1 MAQKKKTTDA
11 IVLTARQLLTGYTTD
26 VDKRQLYNAS
36 PYQMLSIDEKDE
48 DWRKWNMDWLE
59 YIGLQQV
66 AHNNVKLRK
75 NYDLA
80 NGVINRTDY
89 ILDDTNEFKDLV
101 GILTNETNSPFSL
114 KFYPIIP
121 NVIHVLEGE
130 FSKRDN
136 RIIVKAVDEF
146 SQNEALNYKLN
157 LLTQIL
163 TQNAIEKITTQL
175 ESQGIEVSSEEGQKQ
190 IELAQQMAEAQTKF
204 KTYRGIAEEWAQHT
218 IESENELFK
227 MYEKECEGFR
237 DSLVAD
243 RCFWHIDIEGLNYQP
258 EIWNPLNTFYHKSP
272 DVKYISE
279 GNYVG
284 RILMMSIPDVIDM
297 YGSRMTPDQLEQLK
311 EAQSQLIGTAF
322 GARTDMERNDPTKF
336 WDASKTYDQQSKN
349 SIYADQYLSMKAMQT
364 DISGLNWN
372 RMSTF
377 GTDMFQNQNMVRVTT
392 AYWKSQRKVGDL
404 TRITDDGILTK
415 EIVDE
420 TYKVTDKPK
429 YDKSLVNKEQADNLI
444 SGEHIDWLWVNQI
457 WRGIK
462 IGPNNTSFFQ
472 SKGIGFDPIYIKV
485 EPLPF
490 QFKGQSS
497 LYGTKLPVDGRIFS
511 ERNSVSNGLVDKMKS
526 NQIGFNIVNNQIMD
540 MLADEIGNVFVL
552 DPNMIPRNSL
562 GGSWGKHNYSKF
574 LQVMKDYQLAP
585 IDPSA
590 QNTEQPTT
598 SFQHFQQVDLSKTE
612 QIVSRLKLAEYFKNE
627 AFSIVGITPQRLGS
641 VAASESATGVQQA
654 VNNSYAQTEKY
665 FDQYVNQLMPR
676 VRQMMLEAAQ
686 YVTAEKIRTEGKST
700 ITYLNREEQTEWFH
714 IEMDNL
720 LLRDYQIYA
729 MSKANIKALVEK
741 LHQLA
746 EQNNT
751 AGGTLYEIAQ
761 MMSLNS
767 PAEIISKL
775 KEADDK
781 RMQQAQA
788 QQDQET
794 QLQQQEQQF
803 LAEQQEKQLAHDDYW
818 RERELQAKIYEAEI
832 KAMGFAKDTDIDDN
846 SIPDAL
852 EVDKFLH
859 AQGLDNQDLVIKHK
873 KMELDEK
880 THKDNIELAQKK
892 LQMEKYKADQQY
904 KIAKENKTAAEL
916 KKKQTAKKKK

>member
-1 MAQKKKTTDA
+1 MAQQKKTTDA
-11 IVLTARQLLTGYTTD
+11 IVLTARQLLNGYTTNI
-26 VDKRQLYNAS
+26 DKRQLYNAS
-36 PYQMLSIDEKDE
+36 PYQMLSIEEKDE

-66 AHNNVKLRK
+66 MQNNIKLRK

-80 NGVINRTDY
+80 NGVINKSDY
-89 ILDDTNEFKDLV
+89 ILDDTNEYKDV
-101 GILTNETNSPFSL
+101 VSILTSETNSPFSL
-114 KFYPIIP
+114 KYYPIIP
-121 NVIHVLEGE
+121 NIVNVLEGE
-130 FSKRDN
+130 FAKRDN

-146 SQNEALNYKLN
+146 SQNEALQYKLD
-157 LLTQIL
+157 LLTDIL
-163 TQNAIEKITTQL
+163 TKNAIEKMSL
-175 ESQGIEVSSEEGQKQ
+175 ELEANGTSLNSEEGQNQ
-190 IELAQQMAEAQTKF
+190 INLAKEMAEAQTKF
-204 KTYRGIAEEWAQHT
+204 KTYRSIAEEWAQHT
-218 IESENELFK
+218 IESENEKFG
-227 MYEKECEGFR
+227 MYEKECEAFR

-243 RCFWHIDIEGLNYQP
+243 RCFWHIDIEGLEYRP

-284 RILMMSIPDVIDM
+284 RILMMSIPDVIDT

-349 SIYADQYLSMKAMQT
+349 SIYTDQYLSMKAMET

-372 RMSTF
+372 RMSTL
-377 GTDMFQNQNMVRVTT
+377 GGDMFQNQNMVRVTT

-444 SGEHIDWLWVNQI
+444 SGEHIDWLWINQI

-462 IGPNNTSFFQ
+462 IGPNNTTFFQ
-472 SKGIGFDPIYIKV
+472 SRGIGFDPIYIKV

-497 LYGTKLPVDGRIFS
+497 LYGTKLPVEGKIFS

-540 MLADEIGNVFVL
+540 MLADEIGNVIL
-552 DPNMIPRNSL
+552 IDPNMIPRSSL
-562 GGSWGKHNYSKF
+562 NESWGKHNYSKF
-574 LQVMKDYQLAP
+574 LQVMKDYQIAP
-585 IDPSA
+585 IDPSM
-590 QNTEQPTT
+590 QNTENPST
-598 SFQHFQQVDLSKTE
+598 SFQHFQQVDLSKTD
-612 QIVSRLKLAEYFKNE
+612 QLISRLKLAEYFKNE
-627 AFSIVGITPQRLGS
+627 AYSIVGITPQRLGS
-641 VAASESATGVQQA
+641 IQASESATGVQQA

-665 FDQYVNQLMPR
+665 FDQFTNQLMPR

-686 YVTAEKIRTEGKST
+686 FVTAEKIRTEGKST
-700 ITYLNREEQTEWFH
+700 VTYLNRQEQTEWFN

-775 KEADDK
+775 READDR
-781 RMQQAQA
+781 RMQQAQS
-788 QQDQET
+788 QQDQEMELERQRQEFLT
-794 QLQQQEQQF
+794 QQQD
-803 LAEQQEKQLAHDDYW
+803 KQLAHDDYW
-818 RERELQAKIYEAEI
+818 KERELQAQIYEAEI
-832 KAMGFAKDTDIDDN
+832 RALGFAKESDVDAN
-846 SIPDAL
+846 NIPDAL

-859 AQGLDNQDLVIKHK
+859 TQGLDNQDLVIKHK
-873 KMELDEK
+873 KMDLDEK
-880 THKDNIELAQKK
+880 AHRDNVELANKK
-892 LQMEKYKADQQY
+892 LMMEKYKADQAY
-904 KIAKENKTAAEL
+904 KIAKENKTSAEL
-916 KKKQTAKKKK
+916 KKKKKK